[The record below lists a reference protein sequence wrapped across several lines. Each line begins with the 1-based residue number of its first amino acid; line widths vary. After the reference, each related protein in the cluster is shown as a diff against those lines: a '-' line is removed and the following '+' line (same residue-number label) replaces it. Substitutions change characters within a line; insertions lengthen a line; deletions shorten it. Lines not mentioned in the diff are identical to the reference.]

1 MSLDDIFDI
10 WHEEN
15 ARNSTLLSASI
26 VVEDGESGEVRVYN
40 SNKYGGIDSYT
51 YTTSGYTAPTKT
63 STRTP

>member
-1 MSLDDIFDI
+1 MPLDDIFDI
-10 WHEEN
+10 WREEN

-40 SNKYGGIDSYT
+40 SNQYGGIDS

-63 STRTP
+63 STHTS